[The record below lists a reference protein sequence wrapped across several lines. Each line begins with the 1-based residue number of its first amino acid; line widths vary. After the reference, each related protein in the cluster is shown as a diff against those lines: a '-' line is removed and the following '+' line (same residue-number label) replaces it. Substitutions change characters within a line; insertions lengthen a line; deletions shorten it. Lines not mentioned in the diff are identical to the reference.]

1 MLNSELFRRNLML
14 IDRKK
19 RPASSGEV
27 NFTIPSV
34 HSFTLNNGLNIFFSE
49 KNELPIVRVIFFV
62 NSGSRFDPDDMKGL
76 CNLLT
81 NCIDEGAGNYN
92 ALQLADEFEM
102 LGAQFSVSC
111 DHDVSLI
118 SLQVLSENFTPALS
132 LISDVITRPHF
143 NDEDF
148 RREKNKA
155 MVRLN
160 QVKAEP
166 DYVADVSFIYFI
178 FGENC
183 PYAFPVLGTEHTIHN
198 IKPESIKNVYR
209 TKFTPSNS
217 AMIVVGNINQDSLLQ
232 QLELVF
238 GKWNDRSIPD
248 QSTLNVGISSG
259 GKVFIINKSDSLQT
273 EIRVGH
279 LSSKRNE
286 KDFFHKQIINLVLGG
301 QFSSRLNLNLREKHG
316 YTYGVHS
323 RFNYFREA
331 GLFEV
336 STSVDVD
343 NTLNALKEIHSEIIK
358 IKDDISKVELDF
370 AKSSLTK
377 KYPSN
382 FETYRQIAANI
393 FTRVLHN
400 LPDNYFETYIEKI
413 QSVDLDDINKITN
426 EIFYPDE
433 LTTVLVGD
441 GEKLLSQL
449 NKKEFGDVVVLEF
462 DDVFN
467 QQ

>member
-1 MLNSELFRRNLML
+1 ML

-19 RPASSGEV
+19 RPASYGEV
-27 NFTIPSV
+27 NFTIPSI
-34 HSFTLNNGLNIFFSE
+34 HSFTLSNGLKIFFSE

-62 NSGSRFDPDDMKGL
+62 NSGSRFDPDNMKGL

-81 NCIDEGAGNYN
+81 MCIDEGAGNYN

-111 DHDVSLI
+111 DPDVSLI
-118 SLQVLSENFTPALS
+118 SLQVLTENFIPALS

-155 MVRLN
+155 LVRLN

-166 DYVADVSFIYFI
+166 DYVADVSFEYFL
-178 FGENC
+178 FGKNC
-183 PYAFPVLGTEHTIHN
+183 PYAFPVLGTEQTIQN
-198 IKPESIKNVYR
+198 IQTGSVKNLYK
-209 TKFTPSNS
+209 TKFAPSNS
-217 AMIVVGNINQDSLLQ
+217 AMIVVGSINQDSLLQ

-238 GKWNDRSIPD
+238 RNWNLKSPSD
-248 QSTLNVGISSG
+248 QTTLNVGTSSR
-259 GKVFIINKSDSLQT
+259 KVFIINKPDSLQT

-323 RFNYFREA
+323 RFHYFREA
-331 GLFEV
+331 GSFEV
-336 STSVDVD
+336 STSVDVE
-343 NTLNALKEIHSEIIK
+343 NTSNALREIHSEIIK
-358 IKDDISKVELDF
+358 FKDGISKVELDF

-377 KYPSN
+377 NYPSN

-413 QSVDLDDINKITN
+413 QSVDLEDINKITN

-441 GEKLLSQL
+441 GKKIFNQL
-449 NKKEFGDVVVLEF
+449 NKKEFGEVMVFEF
-462 DDVFN
+462 DDLFN
-467 QQ
+467 EQ

>member
-1 MLNSELFRRNLML
+1 ML

-27 NFTIPSV
+27 NFAFPSI
-34 HSFTLNNGLNIFFSE
+34 HSFTLSNGLNIFFSE
-49 KNELPIVRVIFFV
+49 KNELPIVRLIFFV
-62 NSGSRFDPDDMKGL
+62 NTGSKFDPEDMKGL

-81 NCIDEGAGNYN
+81 MCIDEGAGNYN

-111 DHDVSLI
+111 DPDVSLI
-118 SLQVLSENFTPALS
+118 SLQVLSENFASALS

-143 NDEDF
+143 NDEDIQ
-148 RREKNKA
+148 REKNKA
-155 MVRLN
+155 LVRLN

-166 DYVADVSFIYFI
+166 DYVADVSFDYFL
-178 FGENC
+178 FGKNC

-209 TKFTPSNS
+209 TKFTPLNS
-217 AMIVVGNINQDSLLQ
+217 AMIIVGNINKDSLLI

-238 GKWNDRSIPD
+238 TNWNDKLFPD
-248 QSTLNVGISSG
+248 HTTFNVGKSR
-259 GKVFIINKSDSLQT
+259 GKVFIINKPDSLQT
-273 EIRVGH
+273 EMRVGH

-316 YTYGVHS
+316 FTYGVHS
-323 RFNYFREA
+323 RFHYYREA
-331 GLFEV
+331 GLFEI
-336 STSVDVD
+336 SASVDVE
-343 NTLNALKEIHSEIIK
+343 NTSNALKEIHSEIIK
-358 IKDDISKVELDF
+358 IKEGISKVELDF

-382 FETYRQIAANI
+382 FETYQQITANI

-441 GEKLLSQL
+441 GKKLLSQL
-449 NKKEFGDVVVLEF
+449 NKKEFGDVVVFEF

>member
-1 MLNSELFRRNLML
+1 ML
-14 IDRKK
+14 IDRKR
-19 RPASSGEV
+19 RPASFGEV
-27 NFTIPSV
+27 NFAFPSV
-34 HSFTLNNGLNIFFSE
+34 HSFTLSNGLNIFFSE
-49 KNELPIVRVIFFV
+49 KNELPIVRLIFFV
-62 NSGSRFDPDDMKGL
+62 NSGSKFDPEDMKGL

-81 NCIDEGAGNYN
+81 MCIDEGAGDYN

-111 DHDVSLI
+111 DPDVSLI
-118 SLQVLSENFTPALS
+118 SLQVLSENFTSALS

-143 NDEDF
+143 NDEDIQ
-148 RREKNKA
+148 REKNKA
-155 MVRLN
+155 LVRLS

-166 DYVADVSFIYFI
+166 DYVADVSFDYFL
-178 FGENC
+178 FGKNC

-209 TKFTPSNS
+209 AKFTPLNS
-217 AMIVVGNINQDSLLQ
+217 AMIIVGNINKNSLLQ
-232 QLELVF
+232 QLESVF
-238 GKWNDRSIPD
+238 GNWNNQSLPD
-248 QSTLNVGISSG
+248 QTTFNVGKSR
-259 GKVFIINKSDSLQT
+259 GKVFIINKPDSLQT
-273 EIRVGH
+273 EMRVGH

-316 YTYGVHS
+316 FTYGVHS
-323 RFNYFREA
+323 RFHYYREA
-331 GLFEV
+331 GLFEI
-336 STSVDVD
+336 SASVDVE
-343 NTLNALKEIHSEIIK
+343 NTSNALREIHSEIIK
-358 IKDDISKVELDF
+358 IKEGISKVELDF

-413 QSVDLDDINKITN
+413 QSVDLEDINKITN

-441 GEKLLSQL
+441 GKKLLNQL

>member
-14 IDRKK
+14 IDREK

-34 HSFTLNNGLNIFFSE
+34 HSFTLSNGLKIFFSE

-62 NSGSRFDPDDMKGL
+62 NSGSRFDPDNMKGL

-81 NCIDEGAGNYN
+81 MCIDEGAGNYN

-111 DHDVSLI
+111 DPDVSLI
-118 SLQVLSENFTPALS
+118 SLQILSENFTPALS
-132 LISDVITRPHF
+132 LLSDVITRPHF

-155 MVRLN
+155 LVRLN

-166 DYVADVSFIYFI
+166 DYVADVSFEYFL
-178 FGENC
+178 FGKYC
-183 PYAFPVLGTEHTIHN
+183 PYAFPVLGTERTIQN
-198 IKPESIKNVYR
+198 IQPGSVKNVYK
-209 TKFTPSNS
+209 TKFAPSNS
-217 AMIVVGNINQDSLLQ
+217 AMIVVGNINYDSLLQ
-232 QLELVF
+232 QLELVL
-238 GKWNDRSIPD
+238 KNWNIKSLSD
-248 QSTLNVGISSG
+248 QTTLNVGISG
-259 GKVFIINKSDSLQT
+259 EKVFIINKPDSLQT

-286 KDFFHKQIINLVLGG
+286 KDFFPKQIINLVLGG

-323 RFNYFREA
+323 RFHYFREG

-336 STSVDVD
+336 STSVDVE
-343 NTLNALKEIHSEIIK
+343 NTSNALREIHSEIIK
-358 IKDDISKVELDF
+358 IKDGISKVELDF

-400 LPDNYFETYIEKI
+400 LPDDYFETYIEKI
-413 QSVDLDDINKITN
+413 QSVNLEDINKITN
-426 EIFYPDE
+426 EIFYPYE

-441 GEKLLSQL
+441 GKKIFNQL
-449 NKKEFGDVVVLEF
+449 NKKEFGEVMVLEF

-467 QQ
+467 EQ